1 MAVAASCSLEFVHSW
16 RAFLFYK
23 EPSCFNLCL
32 LFAAELEEVGE
43 IGRGGGGGGGGGWM
57 EVDPMIVE

>member
-1 MAVAASCSLEFVHSW
+1 MAVAASCSLEFVRSW

-23 EPSCFNLCL
+23 EPSYFNLCL
-32 LFAAELEEVGE
+32 LFAAALEEV
-43 IGRGGGGGGGGGWM
+43 GGWM

>member
-32 LFAAELEEVGE
+32 LFAAELEEVG
-43 IGRGGGGGGGGGWM
+43 WM